1 MPASVASIVSRDTPF
16 DASAPATARRPL
28 PRTFKWWS
36 ASSRAK
42 QPDLLETVELRG
54 HLGVLEPRV
63 TQSRLELPPRPR
75 PDGEQP
81 QRAFVAVDR
90 PFDGA
95 LGVHV
100 M

>member
-1 MPASVASIVSRDTPF
+1 VVVGE
-16 DASAPATARRPL
+16 L
-28 PRTFKWWS
+28 PREG
-36 ASSRAK
+36 AIVE

-63 TQSRLELPPRPR
+63 AQSRLELAPRPR

-81 QRAFVAVDR
+81 QRAFVAVER
-90 PFDGA
+90 LFDGA